1 MISAQ
6 SKIDNGKERS
16 KASGDK
22 HILIA
27 LDRTENAERAVLY
40 VADFLG
46 GQEGVCATLLSI
58 VAEPSEDYFQSD
70 FERAN
75 WLENQYS
82 TTREIL
88 ENYREI
94 LIHSGFSESKIDVRI
109 IINYC
114 TSIAECIIEEQKNL
128 DCCTIVVSR
137 RIISR
142 QEEFLMGST
151 SSKILHTPKNCAI
164 WVVE

>member
-1 MISAQ
+1 MILAR
-6 SKIDNGKERS
+6 SKIDNNKERL
-16 KASGDK
+16 KTPEDR

-27 LDRTENAERAVLY
+27 LDRTENAKRAVLY

-46 GQEGVCATLLSI
+46 GHEGVRATLLSI
-58 VAEPSEDYFQSD
+58 VTEPSEDYFEND
-70 FERAN
+70 FERAD
-75 WLENQYS
+75 WLDSQYIS
-82 TTREIL
+82 TKEML
-88 ENYREI
+88 ENYRDI
-94 LIHSGFSESKIDVRI
+94 LIHSGFIESKIDIRI

-164 WVVE
+164 WVIE